1 MGGGE
6 ALDLGLLEGLLDTV
20 LSKAVGMGSLART
33 GVRGVVLCRAVVA
46 GSERWLG
53 LLADF
58 LSCPAFISKD
68 SHRWDAKKVR
78 KNGHVT

>member
-6 ALDLGLLEGLLDTV
+6 AVDLGLWEGLLDTV

-33 GVRGVVLCRAVVA
+33 GVRGEVLSRAVVA
-46 GSERWLG
+46 GFERWLG

-68 SHRWDAKKVR
+68 SHRWGCKKGE
-78 KNGHVT
+78 KNDM